1 MPHPVDLR
9 QDCGGLFSAG
19 VSTRSFYCEACKQPY
34 RLVSEMRPGGTS
46 GPETLQGALWCF
58 DGQHSAAPLPAS
70 DKRRV
75 VPHTVALEAGPGLQA
90 QLDNLPADV
99 ETLTV
104 SSGCY
109 DDRLQ
114 FRLDKRLPKLRK
126 LHLID
131 VCFGKIKLTPE
142 TTPALRELRLQNV
155 PEKCDMEIVC
165 PELRDVSLHY
175 WMAHGKPQVLDN
187 MLSAATKLESFDSY
201 KLWSNTAL
209 CFASPELTSIDL
221 HRADS
226 LEFVSIW
233 APRLTSLRL
242 QGCYSLDEIDFPDT
256 HPLAALLPAGFAC
269 RQPLEVITLNSNLG
283 AKAVRALRAHPRAV
297 KTRPDDGPMAPTESV
312 FASMF
317 GRGGGDAWGNDDD
330 EDEDE
335 DEWEEE
341 EELEELD

>member
-1 MPHPVDLR
+1 MNRD
-9 QDCGGLFSAG
+9 D
-19 VSTRSFYCEACKQPY
+19 
-34 RLVSEMRPGGTS
+34 TS
-46 GPETLQGALWCF
+46 GRETLQGALWCF

-70 DKRRV
+70 DKRRI

-90 QLDNLPADV
+90 QLDSLPVDT

-109 DDRLQ
+109 DETLS

-131 VCFGKIKLTPE
+131 VCFGKVTLTPE
-142 TTPALRELRLQNV
+142 TTPELRELRLQNV
-155 PEKCDMEIVC
+155 PRTCNLEIVC

-175 WMAHGKPQVLDN
+175 WMTHDKPQVVEN
-187 MLSAATKLESFDSY
+187 MLRAATKLESFDSY

-209 CFASPELTSIDL
+209 CFASPALTSIDL

-242 QGCYSLDEIDFPDT
+242 QGCYSLNEIDFPAT
-256 HPLAALLPAGFAC
+256 HPLAASLPAGFVC
-269 RQPLEVITLNSNLG
+269 RQPLKVNTLNSNLG

-297 KTRPDDGPMAPTESV
+297 KMRPDDDGPMAPTESV

-317 GRGGGDAWGNDDD
+317 GRGGGDSWGDAGDED